1 MTAAKYKVTS
11 QAPRPTFDD
20 NNRPIDVMDVGFQVI
35 DSGDRSMVSIP
46 MNQYS
51 AERVHEVIQPLADQM
66 LAVRQ
71 LGQG

>member
-1 MTAAKYKVTS
+1 MDAKYKVTS

-35 DSGDRSMVSIP
+35 ATSDRSMVSIP
-46 MNQYS
+46 MSQYT
-51 AERVHEVIQPLADQM
+51 AETVHAVIQPLANQM
-66 LAVRQ
+66 AAVRE